1 MEGLVKQVDELLTQY
16 LREEMGNR
24 MSQFSM
30 KGFRDILINMIANYK
45 PKGSEVKK
53 EDVKK

>member
-1 MEGLVKQVDELLTQY
+1 MEDLIKQVDELLTQY
-16 LREEMGNR
+16 LREELGNR

-30 KGFRDILINMIANYK
+30 KGFRMTLVEMIANYK
-45 PKGSEVKK
+45 PKEKEVKK

>member
-1 MEGLVKQVDELLTQY
+1 MEELVKQVDELLIQY
-16 LREEMGNR
+16 LREELGNR

-30 KGFRDILINMIANYK
+30 KGFRAVLIDMILNYK
-45 PKGSEVKK
+45 PKGNEVKR